1 MNPIPDRTFPFG
13 NPGSPPYATPMPTK
27 QQILD
32 LHFMDARCKLIDLA
46 AFLDRVER
54 HEGEADFRFAA
65 LKKAIPILLSEQ
77 PSRAKAVLDALSD
90 ETTEPLERATIQGAF
105 GAPR

>member
-1 MNPIPDRTFPFG
+1 
-13 NPGSPPYATPMPTK
+13 MPTK

-54 HEGEADFRFAA
+54 HEGEADFRFEA
-65 LKKAIPILLSEQ
+65 LQKALPILLSLQ
-77 PSRAKAVLDALSD
+77 PGRAKAILDSLSD
-90 ETTEPLERATIQGAF
+90 ESTEPIEKATLQGAF
-105 GAPR
+105 GAPRQPSPLIS

>member
-1 MNPIPDRTFPFG
+1 
-13 NPGSPPYATPMPTK
+13 MPTK

-54 HEGEADFRFAA
+54 HEGEADFRFEA
-65 LKKAIPILLSEQ
+65 LKKALPILLSTQ
-77 PSRAKAVLDALSD
+77 PGRAKAILDSLSD
-90 ETTEPLERATIQGAF
+90 ESTEPIEKATLQGAF
-105 GAPR
+105 GAPRQLSPLIS